1 MGRSGDGFWCQIL
14 NCPWRR
20 NTDSALPH
28 DTPSNLSFSITI
40 RAPTPCLTH
49 CQTALV
55 PVIVSRQKK
64 RVRSCL
70 PTLFRAGAISAE
82 AMTRLC

>member
-1 MGRSGDGFWCQIL
+1 MGRAGDGFWCQIL

-40 RAPTPCLTH
+40 RTPHTVLDILPALILYPSSFRDKKRGCEV
-49 CQTALV
+49 ASPPSFELV
-55 PVIVSRQKK
+55 PSQQR
-64 RVRSCL
+64 R
-70 PTLFRAGAISAE
+70 
-82 AMTRLC
+82 